1 MAANHNIDT
10 SKGDEAA
17 SLMMMIGAD
26 KTKKKASKGKQTEE
40 PSEDEIKAMMRAMGI
55 PVEDPEQIDSKPTQA

>member
-1 MAANHNIDT
+1 MM
-10 SKGDEAA
+10 
-17 SLMMMIGAD
+17 MMMIGAD